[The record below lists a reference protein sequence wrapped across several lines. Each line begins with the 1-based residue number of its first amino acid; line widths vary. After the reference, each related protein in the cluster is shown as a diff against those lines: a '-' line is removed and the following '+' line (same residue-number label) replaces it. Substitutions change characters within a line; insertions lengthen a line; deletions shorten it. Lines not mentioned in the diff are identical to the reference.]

1 MCNSCNPH
9 DGKFT
14 LKEKTIAVIANP
26 DKSCN
31 QKKKLPSHICEQIK
45 ANKSD
50 FDKAEKGGK
59 GKYGGLFY

>member
-1 MCNSCNPH
+1 M
-9 DGKFT
+9 
-14 LKEKTIAVIANP
+14 KEKTIAVIANP